1 MKTIDL
7 SHLKWIENS
16 SWSYDKI
23 IVFDIT
29 IYKQKKDEV
38 TALGKKWYKLIEK
51 TVKKLHQELGGMQ
64 KKYEALLK
72 KQETNFKEIIENLD
86 EINRKATL
94 QNNLKN
100 HMMSKNC
107 RRLCH

>member
-16 SWSYDKI
+16 SGSYGKI

-29 IYKQKKDEV
+29 IYKQKKNEV
-38 TALGKKWYKLIEK
+38 TALGEKRYKQIEK

-72 KQETNFKEIIENLD
+72 KHETKFKEIIEN
-86 EINRKATL
+86 
-94 QNNLKN
+94 
-100 HMMSKNC
+100 
-107 RRLCH
+107 